1 MMTVKPRLIFY
12 IGFLLF
18 LVGYISVFFDFG
30 LFEFLK
36 PIGTLISI
44 YAIIQS
50 LRVSGLGDKFKRE
63 KDEDELT
70 YFWNKVV
77 IQLWSGMLF
86 IFMFL
91 SSLTYLL
98 QVIFN

>member
-1 MMTVKPRLIFY
+1 MATSPRLIFY

-36 PIGTLISI
+36 PLGTLISI
-44 YAIIQS
+44 YAIIQW
-50 LRVSGLGDKFKRE
+50 LMTSGLGEKLKRE
-63 KDEDELT
+63 KDEDALT

-77 IQLWSGMLF
+77 IRLWSGMLF
-86 IFMFL
+86 SFMLFGT
-91 SSLTYLL
+91 LTYLL
-98 QVIFN
+98 RAISD